1 MILSVLFDAITQ
13 APQPG
18 NVLTN
23 NLEQISVVGLL
34 IGAIG
39 YLYRKSEKN
48 EAAALL
54 RETESKNRI
63 EKNEVKI
70 EQLETKMNDYLS
82 KDRVEMITCINH
94 NSEIISDVKL
104 LMEKIINTIKLPQ

>member
-1 MILSVLFDAITQ
+1 MILSVLLETL
-13 APQPG
+13 PEN
-18 NVLTN
+18 NVLTQN
-23 NLEQISVVGLL
+23 WQQISVVGLL

-104 LMEKIINTIKLPQ
+104 LMEKIINTIKPPP